1 MLKRFIFILLFN
13 LLAFTQVSAGTIMV
27 LGDSLSAGYGFD
39 PQQGWVSLLQDQ
51 LGNDY
56 KVINA
61 SVSGETSG
69 GGLHRLPPLLQ
80 AHTPDWVI
88 IELGGNDG
96 LRGYPLQRLRKNLE
110 NIIDKAQAA
119 NSKPVLVAIQIPPNY
134 GPRYSQQFAALY
146 SELAE
151 KFDIPLV
158 NNFIDLVATDSELMQ
173 ADGIHPNAKAQPMLL
188 EKILATLEPQLE
200 AF

>member
-13 LLAFTQVSAGTIMV
+13 LLAFTQASAGTIMV

-51 LGNDY
+51 LGNDH

-96 LRGYPLQRLRKNLE
+96 LRGYPLQRLRQNLE
-110 NIIDKAQAA
+110 HIIHKAQAT
-119 NSKPVLVAIQIPPNY
+119 NSNPILVAIQIPPNY
-134 GPRYSQQFAALY
+134 GPRYSQQFTALY
-146 SELAE
+146 TELAD

-158 NNFIDLVATDSELMQ
+158 KNFIDLVATDSALMQ
-173 ADGIHPNAKAQPMLL
+173 NDGIHPNAKAQPLL
-188 EKILATLEPQLE
+188 MEKILATLQPQLE

>member
-13 LLAFTQVSAGTIMV
+13 LLTLAQASAGTIMV

-39 PQQGWVSLLQDQ
+39 PQDGWVSLLQDQ
-51 LGNDY
+51 LGTDH

-80 AHTPDWVI
+80 AHTPDWLI

-110 NIIDKAQAA
+110 HIIHQAQAA

-146 SELAE
+146 TELADT
-151 KFDIPLV
+151 FDIPLV
-158 NNFIDLVATDSELMQ
+158 NNFINLVATDSALMQ
-173 ADGIHPNAKAQPMLL
+173 ADGIHPNAKAQPLLL
-188 EKILATLEPQLE
+188 EKVLATLQPQLE